1 MEKVWHDRQSELP
14 LRANKV
20 YLPYFSTMKSIKF
33 QFVCEALILAIGIF
47 LGGRAIR
54 HGIVQFKEMD
64 RTVTAKGLSEKEV
77 LADKA
82 TWPLKFKELGNDP
95 AELYDRI
102 ETNTNVVVAFLKKGG
117 MKEDEIS
124 VAAPTLVDQ
133 QANMSYS
140 SETVRYRYKANCVV
154 TVVSKNVDLVRKLVS
169 RQAELMRQGVTI
181 VGNEYDE
188 ESAVTYEFTGLN
200 EIKPEMVAEA
210 TKNARK
216 TAERFAEDSDS
227 KLGKI
232 RTADQ
237 GQFSIESR
245 DKNTPWI
252 KNVRVVSTV
261 VFYLND

>member
-1 MEKVWHDRQSELP
+1 
-14 LRANKV
+14 
-20 YLPYFSTMKSIKF
+20 MKSIEFKF
-33 QFVCEALILAIGIF
+33 IAEAVVIALGIY
-47 LGGRAIR
+47 LGGQAVRN
-54 HGIVQFKEMD
+54 GIVQFKEMD

-77 LADKA
+77 KADKA

-102 ETNTNVVVAFLKKGG
+102 EKNTGTVVNFLKSNGLTD
-117 MKEDEIS
+117 EEIS
-124 VAAPTLVDQ
+124 LAPPAMVDQ

-140 SETVRYRYKANCVV
+140 SEEVRYRYKANCVV
-154 TVVSKNVDLVRKLVS
+154 TVVTKNVDLVRKLVS
-169 RQAELMRQGVTI
+169 KQAELMRQGVTI

-188 ESAVTYEFTGLN
+188 GSIVSYEFTGLN
-200 EIKPEMVAEA
+200 DIKPEMIAEA

-245 DKNTPWI
+245 DQNTPWL
-252 KNVRVVSTV
+252 KNVRVVTTV
-261 VFYLND
+261 VYYLKD

>member
-1 MEKVWHDRQSELP
+1 
-14 LRANKV
+14 
-20 YLPYFSTMKSIKF
+20 MKSF
-33 QFVCEALILAIGIF
+33 EFHFLGEALLIAIGLF

-54 HGIVQFKEMD
+54 QGFVKFKEMD

-77 LADKA
+77 KADKA

-95 AELYDRI
+95 AELYERI
-102 ETNTNVVVAFLKKGG
+102 EKNTNTIVEFLKKGG
-117 MKEDEIS
+117 VKDDEIS
-124 VAAPTLVDQ
+124 VAPPTLVDQ

-154 TVVSKNVDLVRKLVS
+154 TVVSKDVELIRKLVS

-181 VGNEYDE
+181 VGNEYE
-188 ESAVTYEFTGLN
+188 EGAVVTYEFTGLN
-200 EIKPEMVAEA
+200 TIKPEMIAEA

-216 TAERFAEDSDS
+216 TAERFADDSGS

-245 DKNTPWI
+245 DQNTPWL
-252 KNVRVVSTV
+252 KNVRVVATV
-261 VFYLND
+261 VYMLKD

>member
-1 MEKVWHDRQSELP
+1 
-14 LRANKV
+14 
-20 YLPYFSTMKSIKF
+20 MKSISF
-33 QFVCEALILAIGIF
+33 QFMGEAVVLAIGLF
-47 LGGRAIR
+47 LGGRAIKQ
-54 HGIVQFKEMD
+54 GIVSFKEMD
-64 RTVTAKGLSEKEV
+64 RTVTAKGLSEKEMK
-77 LADKA
+77 ADKA

-102 ETNTNVVVAFLKKGG
+102 ERNTQTVVQFLKTNGITD
-117 MKEDEIS
+117 EEIS
-124 VAAPTLVDQ
+124 LAPPTMVDQ

-169 RQAELMRQGVTI
+169 KQTELMRQGVTI

-188 ESAVTYEFTGLN
+188 GPVVSYEFTGLN
-200 EIKPEMVAEA
+200 TIKPEMIAEA

-245 DKNTPWI
+245 DQNTPWI
-252 KNVRVVSTV
+252 KNVRVVTTV
-261 VFYLND
+261 VYYLND

>member
-1 MEKVWHDRQSELP
+1 
-14 LRANKV
+14 
-20 YLPYFSTMKSIKF
+20 MKSIQF
-33 QFVCEALILAIGIF
+33 QFLGEALILAIGLF

-54 HGIVQFKEMD
+54 KGIVEFKEMD

-77 LADKA
+77 QANKA

-102 ETNTNVVVAFLKKGG
+102 EANTSAVVAFLKKGG
-117 MKEDEIS
+117 LKDDEIS
-124 VAAPTLVDQ
+124 VAPPTLVDQ

-140 SETVRYRYKANCVV
+140 NETVRYRYKANCVV
-154 TVVSKNVDLVRKLVS
+154 TVVSKNVDLVRTLVS

-181 VGNEYDE
+181 VGNEYE
-188 ESAVTYEFTGLN
+188 ETSAVTYEFTELN
-200 EIKPEMVAEA
+200 TIKPEMVAEA

-245 DKNTPWI
+245 DQNTPWI

-261 VFYLND
+261 VFYLDD